1 MSNHIF
7 HYRLKK
13 LKRAFLI
20 WITLISL
27 LINLWID
34 NIRFTIFQTNSHEK
48 SRVQIKRARGFTNQL
63 IELGS
68 AFIKIGQLLSAR
80 PDLIPNTWIQELS
93 KLQDQ
98 VPNFSFTQVEEIIR
112 NELGS
117 KFNEIDQIICD
128 PVGSASLAQ
137 VHRATLKDCKKVVFK
152 IKRAR
157 WFTNQLIELGSA
169 FIKIGQ
175 LLSARPD
182 LIPNTWIQELSK
194 LQDQVPNFSFAQ
206 VEETIRDELG
216 SKFNDIDQ
224 IICDPVGSASLA
236 QVHRATLKDGKKVVF
251 KVQRPN
257 LKELFIIDLG
267 IMQQIAGLLQKNKN
281 WSRGRNWVEIAKEC
295 RKVLMKELDFN
306 CEAQYAARFRQQ
318 FLDDENVEVPEVI
331 WDMSS
336 EKVLCLSYVEGTKIS
351 DLEKLKSQE
360 IDLSKIAEIGAIS
373 YLKQLVNYGFFHA
386 DPHPG
391 NLAVSSEGKLIFY
404 DFGMMGNISNNLQTR
419 LGGMVK
425 AAALRDA
432 SSLVSQLQQAG
443 LISKDIDVG
452 PVRRLV
458 RLMLKEALTPPF
470 SPNIIEK
477 LSGDLYELVYE
488 TPFQLPVDLIF
499 VMRALSTFEGVG
511 RMLDPGFNLVS
522 VTKPYLI
529 ELMTSNNQSP
539 NDLINQFGRQVG
551 ELGSKAVGIPK
562 RIDESLER
570 LEQGDLQLQIRMG
583 ESDRQ
588 FKKMFT
594 AQKTLGHS
602 ILIGSL
608 SIASALLVTSKQNNF
623 ALLPLLF
630 AIPISIDWIKCQL
643 SMRKGS
649 RLEKLKR

>member
-1 MSNHIF
+1 MSYHNIDF
-7 HYRLKK
+7 RLKR
-13 LKRAFLI
+13 LKRGFLI

-27 LINLWID
+27 LINLWLD
-34 NIRFTIFQTNSHEK
+34 NIRFTIFQTKSSKK
-48 SRVQIKRARGFTNQL
+48 SRVQIKRAKWFTNQL
-63 IELGS
+63 IKLGS

-98 VPNFSFTQVEEIIR
+98 VPNFSFEQVEETIKK
-112 NELGS
+112 ELGS
-117 KFNEIDQIICD
+117 KSDEIDQIISE

-137 VHRATLKDCKKVVFK
+137 VHRATLK
-152 IKRAR
+152 
-157 WFTNQLIELGSA
+157 N
-169 FIKIGQ
+169 
-175 LLSARPD
+175 
-182 LIPNTWIQELSK
+182 
-194 LQDQVPNFSFAQ
+194 
-206 VEETIRDELG
+206 
-216 SKFNDIDQ
+216 
-224 IICDPVGSASLA
+224 
-236 QVHRATLKDGKKVVF
+236 GKKVVF

-295 RKVLMKELDFN
+295 KKVLLKELDFN

-318 FLDDENVEVPEVI
+318 FLDDENIEVPEVI

-336 EKVLCLSYVEGTKIS
+336 EKVLCLSYLEGTKIS
-351 DLEKLKSQE
+351 DLKKLQNKG
-360 IDLSKIAEIGAIS
+360 IDLPKIAEIGAIS

-391 NLAVSSEGKLIFY
+391 NLAVSNTGKLIFY
-404 DFGMMGNISNNLQTR
+404 DFGMMGNISNNLQTS
-419 LGGMVK
+419 LGAMVK

-432 SSLVSQLQQAG
+432 STLVSQLQQAG
-443 LISKDIDVG
+443 LISKDIDIG

-529 ELMTSNNQSP
+529 ELMTSNNQTP

-551 ELGSKAVGIPK
+551 EIGSKAVGIPK

-608 SIASALLVTSKQNNF
+608 SIASALLVTNKQNNF
-623 ALLPLLF
+623 ALLPLFF
-630 AIPISIDWIKCQL
+630 ALPISIDWLKCQL
-643 SMRKGS
+643 SMSKGS

>member
-1 MSNHIF
+1 MSYHIF

-27 LINLWID
+27 LIILWID
-34 NIRFTIFQTNSHEK
+34 NIRFTIFQTKSNEK
-48 SRVQIKRARGFTNQL
+48 SRVQ
-63 IELGS
+63 
-68 AFIKIGQLLSAR
+68 
-80 PDLIPNTWIQELS
+80 
-93 KLQDQ
+93 
-98 VPNFSFTQVEEIIR
+98 
-112 NELGS
+112 
-117 KFNEIDQIICD
+117 
-128 PVGSASLAQ
+128 
-137 VHRATLKDCKKVVFK
+137 

-157 WFTNQLIELGSA
+157 WFTNQLIKLGSA

-216 SKFNDIDQ
+216 SKFNEIDQ

-529 ELMTSNNQSP
+529 ELMTSNNQTP

-608 SIASALLVTSKQNNF
+608 SIASALLVTNKQNNF
-623 ALLPLLF
+623 ALLPLFF
-630 AIPISIDWIKCQL
+630 ALPISIDWIKCQL

>member
-1 MSNHIF
+1 MSYQIF
-7 HYRLKK
+7 NDFFKK
-13 LKRAFLI
+13 LKRGFLI

-27 LINLWID
+27 LINLWLD
-34 NIRFTIFQTNSHEK
+34 NIRFTIFQTKRDKK
-48 SRVQIKRARGFTNQL
+48 SRVQIKRAKWFTNQL
-63 IELGS
+63 IKLGS

-98 VPNFSFTQVEEIIR
+98 VPNFSFKQVEETIR
-112 NELGS
+112 KELGS
-117 KFNEIDQIICD
+117 KFNEIDQIMSD
-128 PVGSASLAQ
+128 PIGSASLAQ
-137 VHRATLKDCKKVVFK
+137 VHRSTLK
-152 IKRAR
+152 
-157 WFTNQLIELGSA
+157 N
-169 FIKIGQ
+169 
-175 LLSARPD
+175 
-182 LIPNTWIQELSK
+182 
-194 LQDQVPNFSFAQ
+194 
-206 VEETIRDELG
+206 
-216 SKFNDIDQ
+216 
-224 IICDPVGSASLA
+224 
-236 QVHRATLKDGKKVVF
+236 GKKVVF

-267 IMQQIAGLLQKNKN
+267 IMQQMAGLLQKNKN

-336 EKVLCLSYVEGTKIS
+336 EKVLCLSYLEGTKIS
-351 DLEKLKSQE
+351 DLEKLQTQG
-360 IDLSKIAEIGAIS
+360 IDLPKIAEIGAIS

-391 NLAVSSEGKLIFY
+391 NLAVSNTGKLIFY

-419 LGGMVK
+419 LGSMVK

-432 SSLVSQLQQAG
+432 SLLVSQLQKAG
-443 LISKDIDVG
+443 LISKDIDIG

-470 SPNIIEK
+470 SSNIIEK

-529 ELMTSNNQSP
+529 ELMTSNNQTP
-539 NDLINQFGRQVG
+539 NDLINQFGKQVG

-608 SIASALLVTSKQNNF
+608 SIASALLVTNKQNNF

-630 AIPISIDWIKCQL
+630 ALPISIDWIKCQI

>member
-1 MSNHIF
+1 MIKIIF
-7 HYRLKK
+7 QSQIKK
-13 LKRAFLI
+13 IKRSFLI
-20 WITLISL
+20 WKTLIL
-27 LINLWID
+27 LLFILWID
-34 NIRFTIFQTNSHEK
+34 NLRFTLLKTDSFVKNKIQT
-48 SRVQIKRARGFTNQL
+48 KRAKWFTNQL
-63 IELGS
+63 IKLGS

-98 VPNFSFTQVEEIIR
+98 VPQFSFLQVEETIR
-112 NELGS
+112 NELDK
-117 KFNEIDQIICD
+117 KFLEIERIVPQ

-137 VHRATLKDCKKVVFK
+137 VHRA
-152 IKRAR
+152 I
-157 WFTNQLIELGSA
+157 
-169 FIKIGQ
+169 
-175 LLSARPD
+175 
-182 LIPNTWIQELSK
+182 
-194 LQDQVPNFSFAQ
+194 
-206 VEETIRDELG
+206 
-216 SKFNDIDQ
+216 
-224 IICDPVGSASLA
+224 
-236 QVHRATLKDGKKVVF
+236 LKDGREVVF
-251 KVQRPN
+251 KVQRPK
-257 LKELFIIDLG
+257 LKELFIIDLN
-267 IMQQIAGLLQKNKN
+267 IMQQIAFILQKNKN
-281 WSRGRNWVEIAKEC
+281 WSRGRNWVEIAREC

-318 FLDDENVEVPEVI
+318 FLDDENIEIPKVI
-331 WDMSS
+331 WEMSS
-336 EKVLCLSYVEGTKIS
+336 ERVLCLSYLEGTKIS
-351 DLEKLKSQE
+351 DLSNLQSKN

-373 YLKQLVNYGFFHA
+373 YLKQLVNFGFFHA

-391 NLAVSSEGKLIFY
+391 NLAVSNSGKLIFY
-404 DFGMMGNISNNLQTR
+404 DFGMMGNISNNLQSS
-419 LGGMVK
+419 LGAMVK
-425 AAALRDA
+425 SAALRDA
-432 SSLVSQLQQAG
+432 TSLVSQLQQAG

-522 VTKPYLI
+522 VTKPYLL
-529 ELMTSNNQSP
+529 ELMTSNNQNP
-539 NDLINQFGRQVG
+539 NDLLNQFGRQVG

-588 FKKMFT
+588 FKRMFT
-594 AQKTLGHS
+594 AQKSLGHS

-608 SIASALLVTSKQNNF
+608 SIASALLVTNKQNNL
-623 ALLPLLF
+623 AILPLFF
-630 AIPISIDWIKCQL
+630 AMPISIDWIRCQL

-649 RLEKLKR
+649 RLEKLKG

>member
-1 MSNHIF
+1 MSYHIL
-7 HYRLKK
+7 HHRLKK

-34 NIRFTIFQTNSHEK
+34 NIRFKIFQNKKNEK
-48 SRVQIKRARGFTNQL
+48 IR
-63 IELGS
+63 
-68 AFIKIGQLLSAR
+68 
-80 PDLIPNTWIQELS
+80 IQ
-93 KLQDQ
+93 
-98 VPNFSFTQVEEIIR
+98 
-112 NELGS
+112 
-117 KFNEIDQIICD
+117 
-128 PVGSASLAQ
+128 
-137 VHRATLKDCKKVVFK
+137 

-157 WFTNQLIELGSA
+157 WFTNQLIKLGSA

-206 VEETIRDELG
+206 VEETIRKELG
-216 SKFNDIDQ
+216 SKFDEIDQ

-318 FLDDENVEVPEVI
+318 FLDDENVNVPEVI

-336 EKVLCLSYVEGTKIS
+336 EKVLCLSYLEGTKIS
-351 DLEKLKSQE
+351 DLEKLQSQE
-360 IDLSKIAEIGAIS
+360 IDLPKIAEIGAIS
-373 YLKQLVNYGFFHA
+373 YLKQLVIYGFFHA

-391 NLAVSSEGKLIFY
+391 NLAVSKQGKLIFY

-511 RMLDPGFNLVS
+511 RMLDPGFNLIS

-529 ELMTSNNQSP
+529 ELMTSNNQTP

-608 SIASALLVTSKQNNF
+608 SIASALLVNNKQNNF
-623 ALLPLLF
+623 ALLPLFF
-630 AIPISIDWIKCQL
+630 ALPISIDWIKCQL

>member
-1 MSNHIF
+1 MSNHK
-7 HYRLKK
+7 LKK
-13 LKRAFLI
+13 RIQKFKRGFLI
-20 WITLISL
+20 WRTLIL
-27 LINLWID
+27 LLVNLWLDSLI
-34 NIRFTIFQTNSHEK
+34 FKIFQT
-48 SRVQIKRARGFTNQL
+48 SRDKKNKVQIKRARWFTNQL
-63 IELGS
+63 IKLGS

-98 VPNFSFTQVEEIIR
+98 VPQFAYTKVEEIIR
-112 NELGS
+112 NELGH
-117 KFNEIDQIICD
+117 KFSEIKQINALPI
-128 PVGSASLAQ
+128 GSASLAQ
-137 VHRATLKDCKKVVFK
+137 VHKATLQ
-152 IKRAR
+152 
-157 WFTNQLIELGSA
+157 N
-169 FIKIGQ
+169 
-175 LLSARPD
+175 
-182 LIPNTWIQELSK
+182 
-194 LQDQVPNFSFAQ
+194 
-206 VEETIRDELG
+206 
-216 SKFNDIDQ
+216 
-224 IICDPVGSASLA
+224 
-236 QVHRATLKDGKKVVF
+236 GKEVVF

-257 LKELFIIDLG
+257 LKNLFIIDLN
-267 IMQQIAGLLQKNKN
+267 IMQQIAFILQKNKN

-295 RKVLMKELDFN
+295 RKVLMKELDFK

-331 WDMSS
+331 WNLST
-336 EKVLCLSYVEGTKIS
+336 EKVLCLSYLEGTKIS
-351 DLEKLKSQE
+351 DVEKLKSKN
-360 IDLSKIAEIGAIS
+360 IDLSKIAEIGAVS

-391 NLAVSSEGKLIFY
+391 NLAVSNSGKLIFY
-404 DFGMMGNISNNLQTR
+404 DFGMMGNISNNLQR
-419 LGGMVK
+419 SLGSMVQ

-432 SSLVSQLQQAG
+432 SLLVTQLQQAG

-511 RMLDPGFNLVS
+511 RMLYPGFNLVS

-529 ELMTSNNQSP
+529 ALMTSNNQTP

-594 AQKTLGHS
+594 AQKSLGHS

-608 SIASALLVTSKQNNF
+608 TIASALLVNNSQKNV
-623 ALLPLLF
+623 AVLPLIF

-643 SMRKGS
+643 SMKKGS
-649 RLEKLKR
+649 RLEKLKQ

>member
-1 MSNHIF
+1 MINHILN
-7 HYRLKK
+7 YRLKE

-27 LINLWID
+27 LINLWVD
-34 NIRFTIFQTNSHEK
+34 NIRFTIFQTQKNEK
-48 SRVQIKRARGFTNQL
+48 SR
-63 IELGS
+63 
-68 AFIKIGQLLSAR
+68 
-80 PDLIPNTWIQELS
+80 IQ
-93 KLQDQ
+93 
-98 VPNFSFTQVEEIIR
+98 
-112 NELGS
+112 
-117 KFNEIDQIICD
+117 
-128 PVGSASLAQ
+128 
-137 VHRATLKDCKKVVFK
+137 

-157 WFTNQLIELGSA
+157 WFTNQLIKLGSA

-206 VEETIRDELG
+206 VEETIREELG
-216 SKFNDIDQ
+216 SKFNEIDQ
-224 IICDPVGSASLA
+224 IIVDPVGSASLA
-236 QVHRATLKDGKKVVF
+236 QVHRATLKDGKNVVF

-295 RKVLMKELDFN
+295 RKVLIKELDFN

-318 FLDDENVEVPEVI
+318 FLNDENVEVPEVI

-336 EKVLCLSYVEGTKIS
+336 EKVLCLSYLEGTKIS

-360 IDLSKIAEIGAIS
+360 IDLPKIAEIGAIS

-391 NLAVSSEGKLIFY
+391 NLAVSNEGKLIFY

-608 SIASALLVTSKQNNF
+608 SIASALLVTNKQNNF
-623 ALLPLLF
+623 ALLPLFF
-630 AIPISIDWIKCQL
+630 ALPISIDWIKCQL

>member
-1 MSNHIF
+1 MSYHIL
-7 HYRLKK
+7 HYRFKK
-13 LKRAFLI
+13 MRRASLI
-20 WITLISL
+20 WITLILL

-34 NIRFTIFQTNSHEK
+34 NIRFTIFQTKDNEK
-48 SRVQIKRARGFTNQL
+48 SRIQLQRARWFTNQL
-63 IELGS
+63 IKLGS

-98 VPNFSFTQVEEIIR
+98 VPNFPFE
-112 NELGS
+112 
-117 KFNEIDQIICD
+117 
-128 PVGSASLAQ
+128 
-137 VHRATLKDCKKVVFK
+137 
-152 IKRAR
+152 
-157 WFTNQLIELGSA
+157 
-169 FIKIGQ
+169 
-175 LLSARPD
+175 
-182 LIPNTWIQELSK
+182 
-194 LQDQVPNFSFAQ
+194 Q

-216 SKFNDIDQ
+216 SKFNEIDQ
-224 IICDPVGSASLA
+224 IILDPIGSASLA

-306 CEAQYAARFRQQ
+306 SEAQYAARFRQQ
-318 FLDDENVEVPEVI
+318 FLDDHNVEVPEVI

-336 EKVLCLSYVEGTKIS
+336 EKVLCLSYLEGTKIS
-351 DLEKLKSQE
+351 DLEKLRAQE
-360 IDLSKIAEIGAIS
+360 IDLFKIAEIGAIS

-391 NLAVSSEGKLIFY
+391 NLAVSNEGKLIFY
-404 DFGMMGNISNNLQTR
+404 DFGMMGNISNNLQSR

-529 ELMTSNNQSP
+529 ELMTSNNQTP

-608 SIASALLVTSKQNNF
+608 SIASALLVTNNQNNF
-623 ALLPLLF
+623 ALLPLFF
-630 AIPISIDWIKCQL
+630 AVPISIDWIKCQL

>member
-1 MSNHIF
+1 MSYHIL

-27 LINLWID
+27 LTNLWID
-34 NIRFTIFQTNSHEK
+34 NIRFTIFQTKSNEK
-48 SRVQIKRARGFTNQL
+48 SRVQ
-63 IELGS
+63 
-68 AFIKIGQLLSAR
+68 
-80 PDLIPNTWIQELS
+80 
-93 KLQDQ
+93 
-98 VPNFSFTQVEEIIR
+98 
-112 NELGS
+112 
-117 KFNEIDQIICD
+117 
-128 PVGSASLAQ
+128 
-137 VHRATLKDCKKVVFK
+137 

-157 WFTNQLIELGSA
+157 WFTNQLIKLGSA

-206 VEETIRDELG
+206 VEETIRNELG
-216 SKFNDIDQ
+216 SKFNEIDQ

-529 ELMTSNNQSP
+529 ELMTSNNQTP

-608 SIASALLVTSKQNNF
+608 SIASALLVTNKQNNF
-623 ALLPLLF
+623 ALLPLFF
-630 AIPISIDWIKCQL
+630 ALPISIDWIKCQL

>member
-1 MSNHIF
+1 MSYHILN
-7 HYRLKK
+7 YRLKK

-20 WITLISL
+20 WITLILL

-34 NIRFTIFQTNSHEK
+34 NIRFTIFKTKNNEK
-48 SRVQIKRARGFTNQL
+48 SRVQIQ
-63 IELGS
+63 
-68 AFIKIGQLLSAR
+68 
-80 PDLIPNTWIQELS
+80 
-93 KLQDQ
+93 
-98 VPNFSFTQVEEIIR
+98 
-112 NELGS
+112 
-117 KFNEIDQIICD
+117 
-128 PVGSASLAQ
+128 
-137 VHRATLKDCKKVVFK
+137 
-152 IKRAR
+152 RAR
-157 WFTNQLIELGSA
+157 WFTNQLIKLGSA

-194 LQDQVPNFSFAQ
+194 LQDQVPNFSFAH

-216 SKFNDIDQ
+216 SKFNEIDQ
-224 IICDPVGSASLA
+224 IIFDPVGSASLA
-236 QVHRATLKDGKKVVF
+236 QVHRATLKNGKTVVF

-295 RKVLMKELDFN
+295 KKVLLKELDFN

-318 FLDDENVEVPEVI
+318 FLDDENIEVPEVI

-336 EKVLCLSYVEGTKIS
+336 EKVLCLSYLEGTKIS

-443 LISKDIDVG
+443 LISKDIDIG

-529 ELMTSNNQSP
+529 ELMTSNNQTP

-608 SIASALLVTSKQNNF
+608 SIASALLVTNKQNNF
-623 ALLPLLF
+623 ALLPLFF
-630 AIPISIDWIKCQL
+630 ALPISIDWIKCQL

>member
-1 MSNHIF
+1 MSYHIL

-13 LKRAFLI
+13 LKRAFII

-34 NIRFTIFQTNSHEK
+34 NIRFKIFQTKNNEK
-48 SRVQIKRARGFTNQL
+48 SRVQIKRARWFTNQL
-63 IELGS
+63 IKLGA

-80 PDLIPNTWIQELS
+80 PDLIPNTWI
-93 KLQDQ
+93 K
-98 VPNFSFTQVEEIIR
+98 
-112 NELGS
+112 
-117 KFNEIDQIICD
+117 
-128 PVGSASLAQ
+128 
-137 VHRATLKDCKKVVFK
+137 
-152 IKRAR
+152 
-157 WFTNQLIELGSA
+157 
-169 FIKIGQ
+169 
-175 LLSARPD
+175 
-182 LIPNTWIQELSK
+182 ELSK

-206 VEETIRDELG
+206 VEETIKEELG
-216 SKFNDIDQ
+216 YKFNEIDQ
-224 IICDPVGSASLA
+224 IISDPVGSASLA

-257 LKELFIIDLG
+257 LKVLFIIDLG

-306 CEAQYAARFRQQ
+306 SEAQYAARFRQQ
-318 FLDDENVEVPEVI
+318 FLDDENVEVPEVV

-336 EKVLCLSYVEGTKIS
+336 EKVLCLSYLEGTKIS

-360 IDLSKIAEIGAIS
+360 IDLPKISEIGAIS

-391 NLAVSSEGKLIFY
+391 NLAVSNEGKLIFY

-470 SPNIIEK
+470 SQNIIEK

-522 VTKPYLI
+522 VTKPHLI
-529 ELMTSNNQSP
+529 ELMTSNNQTP

-608 SIASALLVTSKQNNF
+608 SIASALLVTNKQNNF

-630 AIPISIDWIKCQL
+630 ALPISIDWINCQL

>member
-1 MSNHIF
+1 MTYHIL
-7 HYRLKK
+7 HYHFKK
-13 LKRAFLI
+13 LKRVFLI

-27 LINLWID
+27 VINLWID
-34 NIRFTIFQTNSHEK
+34 HIRFKIFQTKGNKK
-48 SRVQIKRARGFTNQL
+48 SKVQTKRARWFTNQL
-63 IELGS
+63 IRLGS

-80 PDLIPNTWIQELS
+80 PDLIPNNWIQELS

-98 VPNFSFTQVEEIIR
+98 VPNFSFDQVEETIR
-112 NELGS
+112 EELGS
-117 KFNEIDQIICD
+117 KFDDIDQIICD
-128 PVGSASLAQ
+128 PIGSASLAQ
-137 VHRATLKDCKKVVFK
+137 VHRATLK
-152 IKRAR
+152 
-157 WFTNQLIELGSA
+157 N
-169 FIKIGQ
+169 
-175 LLSARPD
+175 
-182 LIPNTWIQELSK
+182 
-194 LQDQVPNFSFAQ
+194 
-206 VEETIRDELG
+206 
-216 SKFNDIDQ
+216 
-224 IICDPVGSASLA
+224 
-236 QVHRATLKDGKKVVF
+236 GKKVVF

-267 IMQQIAGLLQKNKN
+267 IMQQIAGVLQKNKN

-318 FLDDENVEVPEVI
+318 FLDDKNVEIPEVI

-336 EKVLCLSYVEGTKIS
+336 EKLLCLSYLEGTKIS
-351 DLEKLKSQE
+351 DIEKLQSQK
-360 IDLSKIAEIGAIS
+360 IDLPKIAEIGAIS

-391 NLAVSSEGKLIFY
+391 NLAVSNTGKLIFY

-419 LGGMVK
+419 LGAMVK

-432 SSLVSQLQQAG
+432 SSLVEQLQQAG
-443 LISKDIDVG
+443 LISKDIDIG
-452 PVRRLV
+452 PIRRLV

-529 ELMTSNNQSP
+529 ELMTSNNPTP
-539 NDLINQFGRQVG
+539 NDLINQFGKQVG

-608 SIASALLVTSKQNNF
+608 SIASALLVTNKQNNF
-623 ALLPLLF
+623 ALLPLFF
-630 AIPISIDWIKCQL
+630 ALPISIDWIKCQL
-643 SMRKGS
+643 SMSKGS

>member
-1 MSNHIF
+1 MSYHIF
-7 HYRLKK
+7 YYRLKK

-27 LINLWID
+27 LTILWID
-34 NIRFTIFQTNSHEK
+34 NIRFTIFQTKSNEK
-48 SRVQIKRARGFTNQL
+48 SRVQ
-63 IELGS
+63 
-68 AFIKIGQLLSAR
+68 
-80 PDLIPNTWIQELS
+80 
-93 KLQDQ
+93 
-98 VPNFSFTQVEEIIR
+98 
-112 NELGS
+112 
-117 KFNEIDQIICD
+117 
-128 PVGSASLAQ
+128 
-137 VHRATLKDCKKVVFK
+137 

-157 WFTNQLIELGSA
+157 WFTNQLIKLGSA

-216 SKFNDIDQ
+216 YKFNEIDQ
-224 IICDPVGSASLA
+224 IIGEPVGSASLA

-529 ELMTSNNQSP
+529 ELMTSNNQTP

-608 SIASALLVTSKQNNF
+608 SIASALLVTNKQNNF
-623 ALLPLLF
+623 ALLPLFF
-630 AIPISIDWIKCQL
+630 ALPISIDWIKCQL

>member
-1 MSNHIF
+1 MSYHILY
-7 HYRLKK
+7 YRLKK

-34 NIRFTIFQTNSHEK
+34 NIRFTIFQNNNEK
-48 SRVQIKRARGFTNQL
+48 SRVQIKRA
-63 IELGS
+63 
-68 AFIKIGQLLSAR
+68 K
-80 PDLIPNTWIQELS
+80 
-93 KLQDQ
+93 
-98 VPNFSFTQVEEIIR
+98 
-112 NELGS
+112 
-117 KFNEIDQIICD
+117 
-128 PVGSASLAQ
+128 
-137 VHRATLKDCKKVVFK
+137 
-152 IKRAR
+152 

-206 VEETIRDELG
+206 VEETIREELG
-216 SKFNDIDQ
+216 SKFNEIDQ

-295 RKVLMKELDFN
+295 KKVLMKELDFN

-351 DLEKLKSQE
+351 DLEKLQSQE
-360 IDLSKIAEIGAIS
+360 IDLPKIAEIGAIS

-391 NLAVSSEGKLIFY
+391 NLAVSNEGKLIFY
-404 DFGMMGNISNNLQTR
+404 DYGMMGNISNNLQTR

-432 SSLVSQLQQAG
+432 SALVSQLQQAG

-458 RLMLKEALTPPF
+458 RVMLKEALTPPF

-608 SIASALLVTSKQNNF
+608 SIASALLVTNKQNNF
-623 ALLPLLF
+623 ALLPLFF
-630 AIPISIDWIKCQL
+630 AVPISIDWIKCQL

>member
-1 MSNHIF
+1 MSYHIL

-20 WITLISL
+20 WKTLILL
-27 LINLWID
+27 LIILWID
-34 NIRFTIFQTNSHEK
+34 NIRFTIFQTKSNEK
-48 SRVQIKRARGFTNQL
+48 SRVQIKRARWFTDQL
-63 IELGS
+63 I
-68 AFIKIGQLLSAR
+68 K
-80 PDLIPNTWIQELS
+80 
-93 KLQDQ
+93 
-98 VPNFSFTQVEEIIR
+98 
-112 NELGS
+112 
-117 KFNEIDQIICD
+117 
-128 PVGSASLAQ
+128 
-137 VHRATLKDCKKVVFK
+137 
-152 IKRAR
+152 
-157 WFTNQLIELGSA
+157 LGSA

-206 VEETIRDELG
+206 VEETIKEELG
-216 SKFNDIDQ
+216 SKFNEIDQ
-224 IICDPVGSASLA
+224 IIHDPIGSASLA

-336 EKVLCLSYVEGTKIS
+336 EKVLCLSYLEGTKIS
-351 DLEKLKSQE
+351 DLEKLKSQK
-360 IDLSKIAEIGAIS
+360 IDLPKIAEIGAIS

-391 NLAVSSEGKLIFY
+391 NLAVSNEGKLIFY
-404 DFGMMGNISNNLQTR
+404 DFGMMGNISNNLQIR

-432 SSLVSQLQQAG
+432 SSLVSQLQQAK

-608 SIASALLVTSKQNNF
+608 SIASALLVTNKQNNF
-623 ALLPLLF
+623 ALLPLFF
-630 AIPISIDWIKCQL
+630 ALPISIDWIKCQL
-643 SMRKGS
+643 SMRKGT

>member
-1 MSNHIF
+1 MSYHILNYHF
-7 HYRLKK
+7 KK
-13 LKRAFLI
+13 LKRAFFI
-20 WITLISL
+20 WLTLISL
-27 LINLWID
+27 LINLWVD
-34 NIRFTIFQTNSHEK
+34 NIRFTIFQTKSNEK
-48 SRVQIKRARGFTNQL
+48 SRVQ
-63 IELGS
+63 
-68 AFIKIGQLLSAR
+68 
-80 PDLIPNTWIQELS
+80 
-93 KLQDQ
+93 
-98 VPNFSFTQVEEIIR
+98 
-112 NELGS
+112 
-117 KFNEIDQIICD
+117 
-128 PVGSASLAQ
+128 
-137 VHRATLKDCKKVVFK
+137 

-157 WFTNQLIELGSA
+157 WFTNQLIKLGSA

-206 VEETIRDELG
+206 VEETIREELG
-216 SKFNDIDQ
+216 SMFHEIDQ

-267 IMQQIAGLLQKNKN
+267 IMQQIAGLLEKNKN

-295 RKVLMKELDFN
+295 RKVLLKELDFN

-318 FLDDENVEVPEVI
+318 FIDDESVEVPEVI

-336 EKVLCLSYVEGTKIS
+336 EKVLCLSYLEGTKIN
-351 DLEKLKSQE
+351 DLEKLRAQE
-360 IDLSKIAEIGAIS
+360 INLPKIAEIGAIS

-391 NLAVSSEGKLIFY
+391 NLAVSNQGKLIFY

-522 VTKPYLI
+522 ITKPYLI
-529 ELMTSNNQSP
+529 ELMTSNNQTP

-608 SIASALLVTSKQNNF
+608 SIASALLVTNKQNNF
-623 ALLPLLF
+623 ALLPLFF
-630 AIPISIDWIKCQL
+630 ALPISIDWIKCQL
-643 SMRKGS
+643 SMRQGS

>member
-1 MSNHIF
+1 MSYHIL
-7 HYRLKK
+7 HYHLKK

-20 WITLISL
+20 WIILISL

-34 NIRFTIFQTNSHEK
+34 NIRFTIFKNKNNEK
-48 SRVQIKRARGFTNQL
+48 SRVQIKRARWFTNQL
-63 IELGS
+63 IKLGS

-98 VPNFSFTQVEEIIR
+98 VPNFSFTQVEETIR
-112 NELGS
+112 TELGS
-117 KFNEIDQIICD
+117 KFNEIDQII
-128 PVGSASLAQ
+128 
-137 VHRATLKDCKKVVFK
+137 R
-152 IKRAR
+152 
-157 WFTNQLIELGSA
+157 
-169 FIKIGQ
+169 
-175 LLSARPD
+175 
-182 LIPNTWIQELSK
+182 
-194 LQDQVPNFSFAQ
+194 
-206 VEETIRDELG
+206 
-216 SKFNDIDQ
+216 
-224 IICDPVGSASLA
+224 DPVGSASLA

-608 SIASALLVTSKQNNF
+608 SIASALLVTNKQNNF
-623 ALLPLLF
+623 ALLPLFF
-630 AIPISIDWIKCQL
+630 ALPISIDWIKCQL

>member
-1 MSNHIF
+1 MSYHIL

-27 LINLWID
+27 LTILWID
-34 NIRFTIFQTNSHEK
+34 NIRFTIFQTKSNEK
-48 SRVQIKRARGFTNQL
+48 SRVQIKRARWFTNQL
-63 IELGS
+63 IKLGS

-98 VPNFSFTQVEEIIR
+98 VPNFSFTQVEETIR

-117 KFNEIDQIICD
+117 KFNE
-128 PVGSASLAQ
+128 
-137 VHRATLKDCKKVVFK
+137 
-152 IKRAR
+152 
-157 WFTNQLIELGSA
+157 
-169 FIKIGQ
+169 
-175 LLSARPD
+175 
-182 LIPNTWIQELSK
+182 
-194 LQDQVPNFSFAQ
+194 
-206 VEETIRDELG
+206 
-216 SKFNDIDQ
+216 IDQ

-336 EKVLCLSYVEGTKIS
+336 EKVLCLSYLEGTKIS
-351 DLEKLKSQE
+351 DLEKLQSQE
-360 IDLSKIAEIGAIS
+360 IDLPKIAEIGAIS

-529 ELMTSNNQSP
+529 ELMTSNNQTP

-608 SIASALLVTSKQNNF
+608 SIASALLVTNKQNNF
-623 ALLPLLF
+623 ALLPLFF
-630 AIPISIDWIKCQL
+630 ALPISIDWIKCQL

>member
-1 MSNHIF
+1 MSYHIL
-7 HYRLKK
+7 HYRFKK
-13 LKRAFLI
+13 MKRASLI
-20 WITLISL
+20 WITLILL

-34 NIRFTIFQTNSHEK
+34 NIRFTIFQTKDNEK
-48 SRVQIKRARGFTNQL
+48 SRIQLQRARWFTNQL
-63 IELGS
+63 IKLGS

-98 VPNFSFTQVEEIIR
+98 VPNFSFE
-112 NELGS
+112 
-117 KFNEIDQIICD
+117 
-128 PVGSASLAQ
+128 
-137 VHRATLKDCKKVVFK
+137 
-152 IKRAR
+152 
-157 WFTNQLIELGSA
+157 
-169 FIKIGQ
+169 
-175 LLSARPD
+175 
-182 LIPNTWIQELSK
+182 
-194 LQDQVPNFSFAQ
+194 Q

-216 SKFNDIDQ
+216 SKFNEIDQ
-224 IICDPVGSASLA
+224 ILLNPIGSASLA

-306 CEAQYAARFRQQ
+306 SEAQYAARFRQQ
-318 FLDDENVEVPEVI
+318 FLEDHNVEVPEVI

-336 EKVLCLSYVEGTKIS
+336 EKVLCLSYLEGTKIS
-351 DLEKLKSQE
+351 DLEKLRAQE

-391 NLAVSSEGKLIFY
+391 NLAVSNEGKLIFY

-529 ELMTSNNQSP
+529 ELMTSNNQTP

-608 SIASALLVTSKQNNF
+608 SIASALLVTNKQNNF
-623 ALLPLLF
+623 ALLPLFF
-630 AIPISIDWIKCQL
+630 AVPISIDWIKCQL

>member
-1 MSNHIF
+1 MSYHIF

-34 NIRFTIFQTNSHEK
+34 NIRFTIFQTKSNEK
-48 SRVQIKRARGFTNQL
+48 SRVQIKRARWFTNQL
-63 IELGS
+63 IKLGS

-98 VPNFSFTQVEEIIR
+98 VPNFSFTQVEETIR

-117 KFNEIDQIICD
+117 KFNE
-128 PVGSASLAQ
+128 
-137 VHRATLKDCKKVVFK
+137 
-152 IKRAR
+152 
-157 WFTNQLIELGSA
+157 
-169 FIKIGQ
+169 
-175 LLSARPD
+175 
-182 LIPNTWIQELSK
+182 
-194 LQDQVPNFSFAQ
+194 
-206 VEETIRDELG
+206 
-216 SKFNDIDQ
+216 IDQ

-529 ELMTSNNQSP
+529 ELMTSNNQTP

-608 SIASALLVTSKQNNF
+608 SIASALLVTNKQNNF
-623 ALLPLLF
+623 ALLPLFF
-630 AIPISIDWIKCQL
+630 ALPISIDWIKCQL

>member
-1 MSNHIF
+1 MSYHVL

-13 LKRAFLI
+13 LKRSFLI

-27 LINLWID
+27 LLNLWID
-34 NIRFTIFQTNSHEK
+34 NIRFTIIQTKNNEK
-48 SRVQIKRARGFTNQL
+48 SRVQ
-63 IELGS
+63 
-68 AFIKIGQLLSAR
+68 
-80 PDLIPNTWIQELS
+80 
-93 KLQDQ
+93 
-98 VPNFSFTQVEEIIR
+98 
-112 NELGS
+112 
-117 KFNEIDQIICD
+117 
-128 PVGSASLAQ
+128 
-137 VHRATLKDCKKVVFK
+137 

-206 VEETIRDELG
+206 VEETIRNELG
-216 SKFNDIDQ
+216 SKFNEIDQ

-360 IDLSKIAEIGAIS
+360 FDLSKIAEIGAIS

-608 SIASALLVTSKQNNF
+608 SIASALLVTNKQNNF
-623 ALLPLLF
+623 ALLPLFF
-630 AIPISIDWIKCQL
+630 ALPISIDWIKCQL

>member
-1 MSNHIF
+1 MNYNILN
-7 HYRLKK
+7 YRLKK
-13 LKRAFLI
+13 LKRAILI
-20 WITLISL
+20 WITLILL

-34 NIRFTIFQTNSHEK
+34 NIRFRIFQTKNNEK
-48 SRVQIKRARGFTNQL
+48 SRVQIQ
-63 IELGS
+63 
-68 AFIKIGQLLSAR
+68 
-80 PDLIPNTWIQELS
+80 
-93 KLQDQ
+93 
-98 VPNFSFTQVEEIIR
+98 
-112 NELGS
+112 
-117 KFNEIDQIICD
+117 
-128 PVGSASLAQ
+128 
-137 VHRATLKDCKKVVFK
+137 
-152 IKRAR
+152 RAR
-157 WFTNQLIELGSA
+157 WFTNQLIKLGSA

-216 SKFNDIDQ
+216 TKFNEIDQ
-224 IICDPVGSASLA
+224 IISDPVGSASLA

-336 EKVLCLSYVEGTKIS
+336 EKVLCLSYLEGTKIS
-351 DLEKLKSQE
+351 DLEKLQSQE

-391 NLAVSSEGKLIFY
+391 NLAVSNEGKLIFY

-443 LISKDIDVG
+443 LISRDIDVG

-608 SIASALLVTSKQNNF
+608 SIASALLVTNKQNNF
-623 ALLPLLF
+623 ALLPLFF
-630 AIPISIDWIKCQL
+630 ALPISIDWIKCQL
-643 SMRKGS
+643 SMRKGT

>member
-1 MSNHIF
+1 MSFYILNH
-7 HYRLKK
+7 RLKK

-20 WITLISL
+20 WITLISH
-27 LINLWID
+27 LINLWIE
-34 NIRFTIFQTNSHEK
+34 NIRFTIFQTKNNEK
-48 SRVQIKRARGFTNQL
+48 SRVQIKRARWFTNQL
-63 IELGS
+63 IKLGS

-98 VPNFSFTQVEEIIR
+98 VPNFSFTQVEETIR

-117 KFNEIDQIICD
+117 KFNE
-128 PVGSASLAQ
+128 
-137 VHRATLKDCKKVVFK
+137 
-152 IKRAR
+152 
-157 WFTNQLIELGSA
+157 
-169 FIKIGQ
+169 
-175 LLSARPD
+175 
-182 LIPNTWIQELSK
+182 
-194 LQDQVPNFSFAQ
+194 
-206 VEETIRDELG
+206 
-216 SKFNDIDQ
+216 IDQ

-419 LGGMVK
+419 LGEMVK
-425 AAALRDA
+425 AAALRVA

-608 SIASALLVTSKQNNF
+608 SIASALLVTNKQNNF
-623 ALLPLLF
+623 ALLPLFF
-630 AIPISIDWIKCQL
+630 ALPISIDWIKCQL